1 MKKGAERLCPPRF
14 AEAVPK
20 QKLNDSMGND
30 SVLFGLTQSGAKHKS
45 AGFHY
50 SWLRNPAF
58 SI

>member
-1 MKKGAERLCPPRF
+1 MKKDAERPCPPRF
-14 AEAVPK
+14 AEVVPK
-20 QKLNDSMGND
+20 QKLNDSMGNG
-30 SVLFGLTQSGAKHKS
+30 SVLFGLTQFGEKHKN